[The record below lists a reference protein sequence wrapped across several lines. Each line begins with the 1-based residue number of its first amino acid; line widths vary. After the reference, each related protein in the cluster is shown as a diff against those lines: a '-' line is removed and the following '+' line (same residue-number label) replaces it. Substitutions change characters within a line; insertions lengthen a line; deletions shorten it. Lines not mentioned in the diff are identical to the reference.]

1 MKVLVACE
9 YSGTVRDAFKAKG
22 HDAWSCDL
30 LPTDR
35 PGLHYQG
42 DVLNVLEGWI
52 PVRFTYECD
61 PDGDGICNITQDDV
75 SECKCYGPTQDDDVE
90 YKEINGELFC
100 RPKVNPGWDLMIAHP
115 PCTYLASS
123 GLHWNKRIPGRDKL
137 TLESLEFV
145 TLLFNAPIPK
155 IVLENPI
162 GRINTA
168 IRKPDQIIQPW
179 MFGEDASK
187 STCLWLK
194 GVNKLEPTN
203 IIKKDRYANQTASGQ
218 NNLGP
223 SKDRWKI
230 RSTTYQG
237 IADAMATQW
246 G

>member
-9 YSGTVRDAFKAKG
+9 YSGIVRDAFKAKG

-30 LPTDR
+30 LPTDK
-35 PGLHYQG
+35 PGQHHQG
-42 DVLNVLEGWI
+42 DVIEFIKN
-52 PVRFTYECD
+52 
-61 PDGDGICNITQDDV
+61 
-75 SECKCYGPTQDDDVE
+75 
-90 YKEINGELFC
+90 
-100 RPKVNPGWDLMIAHP
+100 NPGWDLMIAHP
-115 PCTYLASS
+115 PCTYIASS

-194 GVNKLEPTN
+194 GVNKLEPTD
-203 IIKKDRYANQTASGQ
+203 IIKKDRYANQTPSGQ